1 VVPSLGIDPLLHLK
15 KLEKVTLEFTTR
27 CNLKCTYCAV
37 SRPWHEK
44 EDLDLEVFPSLLEE
58 FKALGVKRVQISG
71 GGETTIVKNWDDYL
85 FQFIDNNIEV
95 SIISNLAKPMTDRAI
110 RALSLCTEINTSC
123 DTVDAALYAAIRK
136 GGDFAV
142 FLHNIARIRAICL
155 IENRRIPYLIWNAV
169 ANDKTIG
176 LTDHWVAMGIAVGID
191 HFQISELSKLDD
203 MPDAFPVDSIATLPP
218 EKLAAARD
226 AVERGRAMAKAAGK
240 WFALLPTVENA
251 LKGSGVVMRI
261 RTVVEQQEGSKPVL
275 SKALTV
281 LEPAAGPSSPAPSSA
296 PATAAPSGMTKN
308 CVMPWTEAYLYA
320 SHQLGPCCMYR
331 DDKPV
336 PAGKFA
342 EALNTPNLI
351 AMRNGLLTGNLVYP
365 CTICAMFP
373 DVEVEQLQ
381 RRVKDRLEGK
391 VY

>member
-1 VVPSLGIDPLLHLK
+1 MVPSLGIDPLLHLE

-58 FKALGVKRVQISG
+58 FRTLGVKRVQISG

-85 FQFIDNNIEV
+85 FQFIESGIEV
-95 SIISNLAKPMTDRAI
+95 SIITNLAKPLTERAV

-136 GGDFAV
+136 GGDFAT
-142 FLHNIARIRAICL
+142 FLHNIARIRAVCL
-155 IENRRIPYLIWNAV
+155 KEGRRIPYLIWNAV
-169 ANDKTIG
+169 ATDKTIG
-176 LTDHWVAMGIAVGID
+176 MTDQWVAMGIAVGID

-203 MPDAFPVDSIATLPP
+203 LPDGFAVDSVGTLPP
-218 EKLAAARD
+218 DKLAAARES
-226 AVERGRAMAKAAGK
+226 VERGREMAKAAGK
-240 WFALLPTVENA
+240 WFALLPTVESA
-251 LKGSGVVMRI
+251 LQGSGVVMRI
-261 RTVVEQQEGSKPVL
+261 RTVVTEQEGSKPVL

-281 LEPAAGPSSPAPSSA
+281 LEPAPGAASAEPASA
-296 PATAAPSGMTKN
+296 QGKTKN

-331 DDKPV
+331 DEKPV

-351 AMRNGLLTGNLVYP
+351 AMRNGLLTGKLVYP

-373 DVEVEQLQ
+373 EVEVEELQ
-381 RRVKDRLEGK
+381 RRVKDRLAGK
-391 VY
+391 IF

>member
-1 VVPSLGIDPLLHLK
+1 MVPSLALDPLLHLK
-15 KLEKVTLEFTTR
+15 SLEKVTLEFTTR

-58 FKALGVKRVQISG
+58 FRTLGVKKVQISG

-85 FQFIDNNIEV
+85 FQLLDNGIEV
-95 SIISNLAKPMTDRAI
+95 SIITNLAKPLTDRAV
-110 RALSLCTEINTSC
+110 RALSRCVEINTSC

-142 FLHNIARIRAICL
+142 FLHNISRIRAMCL
-155 IENRRIPYLIWNAV
+155 VEGRRIPYLIWNAV
-169 ANDKTIG
+169 ATDKTIG
-176 LTDHWVAMGIAVGID
+176 SIDRWTAMGIAVGID

-203 MPDAFPVDSIATLPP
+203 LPDGLAVDSVGTLPP
-218 EKLAAARD
+218 EKLAEARES
-226 AVERGRAMAKAAGK
+226 VERGRAMAKAAGK
-240 WFALLPTVENA
+240 WFALLPTVESA
-251 LKGSGVVMRI
+251 LNGSGVVLRI
-261 RTVVEQQEGSKPVL
+261 RTVVEEHEGSKPVL

-281 LEPAAGPSSPAPSSA
+281 LEPSPGSTATAPAPT
-296 PATAAPSGMTKN
+296 PAMGPGKTKN

-331 DDKPV
+331 DEKPV
-336 PAGKFA
+336 KAGTFA
-342 EALNTPNLI
+342 AALNTPNLI

-373 DVEVEQLQ
+373 EVEVEELQ
-381 RRVKDRLEGK
+381 TRVAARLEGRIF
-391 VY
+391 

>member
-58 FKALGVKRVQISG
+58 FKTLGVKKVQISG

-85 FQFIDNNIEV
+85 FQFIDNDIEV
-95 SIISNLAKPMTDRAI
+95 SIITNLAKPLNDRAV
-110 RALSLCTEINTSC
+110 RALSLCVEINTSC
-123 DTVDAALYAAIRK
+123 DTVDASLYAAIRK

-142 FLHNIARIRAICL
+142 FLHNIARIRALCL
-155 IENRRIPYLIWNAV
+155 SEGRRMPYLIWNAV
-169 ANDKTIG
+169 ATDKTIG
-176 LTDHWVAMGIAVGID
+176 LTDQWVAMGIAVGID

-203 MPDAFPVDSIATLPP
+203 LPDGFPVDSVGTLPA
-218 EKLAAARD
+218 EKLAEARA
-226 AVERGRAMAKAAGK
+226 AVERGRQMAKAAGK
-240 WFALLPTVENA
+240 WFALLPTVESA
-251 LKGSGVVMRI
+251 LEGSGVVMRI

-281 LEPAAGPSSPAPSSA
+281 LESA
-296 PATAAPSGMTKN
+296 PVATQGKTKN

-331 DDKPV
+331 DEKPV
-336 PAGKFA
+336 PAGRFA

-351 AMRNGLLTGNLVYP
+351 AMRNGLLTGKLVYP

-373 DVEVEQLQ
+373 EVEVEQFQ

-391 VY
+391 IF

>member
-1 VVPSLGIDPLLHLK
+1 MVPSLGIDPLLHLK

-44 EDLDLEVFPSLLEE
+44 EDLDLDVFPSLLAE
-58 FKALGVKRVQISG
+58 FKSLGVKKVQISG

-85 FQFIDNNIEV
+85 FQFIDNGIEV
-95 SIISNLAKPMTDRAI
+95 SIITNLAKPLTDRAV
-110 RALSLCTEINTSC
+110 RALSLCVEINTSC
-123 DTVDAALYAAIRK
+123 DTVDPTLYAAIRK
-136 GGDFAV
+136 GGDFTV
-142 FLHNIARIRAICL
+142 FLHNIARIRALCL
-155 IENRRIPYLIWNAV
+155 SENRRIPYLIWNSV

-176 LTDHWVAMGIAVGID
+176 LTDQWVAMGIAVGID

-203 MPDAFPVDSIATLPP
+203 LPDAFPVDSIATLSP
-218 EKLAAARD
+218 EKLAAARASVD
-226 AVERGRAMAKAAGK
+226 RGRAMAKAAGK
-240 WFALLPTVENA
+240 WFALLPTVEKA
-251 LKGSGVVMRI
+251 LEGSGVVMRI
-261 RTVVEQQEGSKPVL
+261 RTVIEEHEGSKPVL

-281 LEPAAGPSSPAPSSA
+281 LEPAQGQSPTDSA
-296 PATAAPSGMTKN
+296 PTGKTKN

-331 DDKPV
+331 DEKPV

-391 VY
+391 IF

>member
-1 VVPSLGIDPLLHLK
+1 MVPSLGIDPLLHLK

-44 EDLDLEVFPSLLEE
+44 EDLDLDVFPSLLAE
-58 FKALGVKRVQISG
+58 FKSLGVKKVQISG

-85 FQFIDNNIEV
+85 FQFIDNGIEV
-95 SIISNLAKPMTDRAI
+95 SIITNLAKPLTDRAV
-110 RALSLCTEINTSC
+110 RALSLCVEINTSC
-123 DTVDAALYAAIRK
+123 DTVDPTLYAAIRK
-136 GGDFAV
+136 GGDFTV
-142 FLHNIARIRAICL
+142 FLHNIARIRALCL
-155 IENRRIPYLIWNAV
+155 SENRRIPYLIWNSV

-176 LTDHWVAMGIAVGID
+176 LTDQWVAMGIAVGID

-203 MPDAFPVDSIATLPP
+203 LPDAFPVDSIATLSP
-218 EKLAAARD
+218 EKLAAARASVD
-226 AVERGRAMAKAAGK
+226 RGRAMAKAAGK
-240 WFALLPTVENA
+240 WFALLPTVEKA
-251 LKGSGVVMRI
+251 LEGSGVVMRI
-261 RTVVEQQEGSKPVL
+261 RTVIEEHEGSKPVL

-281 LEPAAGPSSPAPSSA
+281 LEPASGSSPS
-296 PATAAPSGMTKN
+296 PASTGKTKN

-331 DDKPV
+331 DEKPV

-391 VY
+391 IF

>member
-1 VVPSLGIDPLLHLK
+1 VVPSLGIDPLLHLQ

-58 FKALGVKRVQISG
+58 FKTLGVKKVQMSG

-85 FQFIDNNIEV
+85 FQFIDSGIEV
-95 SIISNLAKPMTDRAI
+95 SIITNLAKPLTDRAV
-110 RALSLCTEINTSC
+110 RALSLCAEINTSC
-123 DTVDAALYAAIRK
+123 DTVDASLYAAIRK

-142 FLHNIARIRAICL
+142 FLHNIARIRALCL
-155 IENRRIPYLIWNAV
+155 SEGRRIPYFIWNAV
-169 ANDKTIG
+169 ATDKTIG
-176 LTDHWVAMGIAVGID
+176 LTDQWVAMGIAVGVD

-203 MPDAFPVDSIATLPP
+203 LPDGFVVDSVGTLPA
-218 EKLAAARD
+218 EKLAEARA
-226 AVERGRAMAKAAGK
+226 AVERGRQMAKAAGK
-240 WFALLPTVENA
+240 WFALLPTVESA
-251 LKGSGVVMRI
+251 LEGSGVVMRI

-281 LEPAAGPSSPAPSSA
+281 LESA
-296 PATAAPSGMTKN
+296 PVAAQGKTKN

-331 DDKPV
+331 DEKPV

-351 AMRNGLLTGNLVYP
+351 AMRNGLLTGKLVYP

-373 DVEVEQLQ
+373 EVEVEQFQ
-381 RRVKDRLEGK
+381 RRVKDRLDGK
-391 VY
+391 IF

>member
-1 VVPSLGIDPLLHLK
+1 MVPSLGIDPLLHLK

-44 EDLDLEVFPSLLEE
+44 EDLDLDVFPSLLAE
-58 FKALGVKRVQISG
+58 FKTLGVKKVQISG

-85 FQFIDNNIEV
+85 FQFIENEIEV
-95 SIISNLAKPMTDRAI
+95 SIITNLAKPLTDRAV
-110 RALSLCTEINTSC
+110 RALSLCVEINTSC
-123 DTVDAALYAAIRK
+123 DTVDPTLYAAIRK
-136 GGDFAV
+136 GGDFTV
-142 FLHNIARIRAICL
+142 FLHNIARIRALCL
-155 IENRRIPYLIWNAV
+155 SENRRIPYLIWNSV

-176 LTDHWVAMGIAVGID
+176 LTDQWVAMGIAVGID

-203 MPDAFPVDSIATLPP
+203 LPDAFPVDSIATLPP
-218 EKLAAARD
+218 EKLAAARES
-226 AVERGRAMAKAAGK
+226 VERGRAMAKAAGK
-240 WFALLPTVENA
+240 WFALLPTVESA
-251 LKGSGVVMRI
+251 LEGSGVVMRI
-261 RTVVEQQEGSKPVL
+261 RTVIEEHEGSKPVL

-281 LEPAAGPSSPAPSSA
+281 LEPAQGQSPADSA
-296 PATAAPSGMTKN
+296 PTGKTKN

-331 DDKPV
+331 DEKPV

-351 AMRNGLLTGNLVYP
+351 AMRNGLLTGKLVYP

-391 VY
+391 IF

>member
-1 VVPSLGIDPLLHLK
+1 VVPSLALDPLLYLK
-15 KLEKVTLEFTTR
+15 SLEKVTLEFTTR

-58 FKALGVKRVQISG
+58 FRTLGVKKVQISG

-85 FQFIDNNIEV
+85 FQLLDNGIEV
-95 SIISNLAKPMTDRAI
+95 SIITNLAKPLTDRAV
-110 RALSLCTEINTSC
+110 RALSRCVEINTSC

-142 FLHNIARIRAICL
+142 FLHNISRIRAMCL
-155 IENRRIPYLIWNAV
+155 VEGRRIPYLIWNAV
-169 ANDKTIG
+169 ATDKTIG
-176 LTDHWVAMGIAVGID
+176 SIDRWTAMGIAVGID

-203 MPDAFPVDSIATLPP
+203 LPDGLAVDSVGTLPP
-218 EKLAAARD
+218 EKLAEARES
-226 AVERGRAMAKAAGK
+226 VERGRAMAKAAGK
-240 WFALLPTVENA
+240 WFALLPTVESA
-251 LKGSGVVMRI
+251 LNGSGVVMRI
-261 RTVVEQQEGSKPVL
+261 RTVVEEHEGSKPVL

-281 LEPAAGPSSPAPSSA
+281 LEPSPGSTATAPAPT
-296 PATAAPSGMTKN
+296 PAMGPGKTKN

-331 DDKPV
+331 DEKPV
-336 PAGKFA
+336 KAGTFA
-342 EALNTPNLI
+342 AALNTPNLI

-373 DVEVEQLQ
+373 EVEVEELQ
-381 RRVKDRLEGK
+381 TRVAARLEGRIF
-391 VY
+391 

>member
-1 VVPSLGIDPLLHLK
+1 MVPSLGIDPLLHLK

-44 EDLDLEVFPSLLEE
+44 EDLDLDVFPSLLAE
-58 FKALGVKRVQISG
+58 FKSLGVKKVQISG

-85 FQFIDNNIEV
+85 FQFIDNGIEV
-95 SIISNLAKPMTDRAI
+95 SIITNLAKPLTDRAV
-110 RALSLCTEINTSC
+110 RALSLCVEINTSC
-123 DTVDAALYAAIRK
+123 DTVDPTLYAAIRK
-136 GGDFAV
+136 GGDFTV
-142 FLHNIARIRAICL
+142 FLHNIARIRATCL
-155 IENRRIPYLIWNAV
+155 SENRRIPYLIWNSV

-203 MPDAFPVDSIATLPP
+203 LPDAFPVDSIATLPP
-218 EKLAAARD
+218 EKLAAARES
-226 AVERGRAMAKAAGK
+226 VERGRALAKAAGK
-240 WFALLPTVENA
+240 WFALLPTVEKA
-251 LKGSGVVMRI
+251 LEGSGVVMRI
-261 RTVVEQQEGSKPVL
+261 RTVIEEHEGSKPVL

-281 LEPAAGPSSPAPSSA
+281 LEPAQGQSPTDSA
-296 PATAAPSGMTKN
+296 PAGKTKN

-331 DDKPV
+331 DEKPV

-391 VY
+391 IF

>member
-1 VVPSLGIDPLLHLK
+1 MVPSLGVDPLLHLK

-58 FKALGVKRVQISG
+58 FRTLGVKKVQISG

-85 FQFIDNNIEV
+85 FQLLDNGIEV
-95 SIISNLAKPMTDRAI
+95 SIITNLAKPLTDRAV
-110 RALSLCTEINTSC
+110 RALSRCVEINTSC

-142 FLHNIARIRAICL
+142 FLHNISRIRAMCL
-155 IENRRIPYLIWNAV
+155 VEGRRIPYLIWNAV
-169 ANDKTIG
+169 ATDKTIG
-176 LTDHWVAMGIAVGID
+176 SIDRWTAMGIAVGID

-203 MPDAFPVDSIATLPP
+203 LPDGLAVDSVGTLPP
-218 EKLAAARD
+218 EKLAEARES
-226 AVERGRAMAKAAGK
+226 VERGRAMAKAAGK
-240 WFALLPTVENA
+240 GFALLPTVESA
-251 LKGSGVVMRI
+251 LNGSGVVMRI
-261 RTVVEQQEGSKPVL
+261 RTVVEEHEGSKPVL

-281 LEPAAGPSSPAPSSA
+281 LEPSPGSTATAPAPT
-296 PATAAPSGMTKN
+296 PAMGPGKTKN

-331 DDKPV
+331 DEKPV
-336 PAGKFA
+336 KAGTFA
-342 EALNTPNLI
+342 AALNTPNLI

-373 DVEVEQLQ
+373 EVEVEELQ
-381 RRVKDRLEGK
+381 TRVAARLEGRIF
-391 VY
+391 

>member
-1 VVPSLGIDPLLHLK
+1 MVPSLSFDPMLHLT

-44 EDLDLEVFPSLLEE
+44 EDLDLAVFPSLLEE

-85 FQFIDNNIEV
+85 VQFIDHGIEV
-95 SIISNLAKPMTDRAI
+95 SIITNLAKPLTARAV
-110 RALSLCTEINTSC
+110 RALSLCAEINTSC
-123 DTVDAALYAAIRK
+123 DTVDAELYAAIRK

-142 FLHNIARIRAICL
+142 FLHNIARIRALCL
-155 IENRRIPYLIWNAV
+155 SEGRRIPYLIWNAV
-169 ANDKTIG
+169 ATDKTIG
-176 LTDHWVAMGIAVGID
+176 LMDQWVAMGIAVGVD

-203 MPDAFPVDSIATLPP
+203 LPDGFAVDSVGTLSP
-218 EKLAAARD
+218 EKLAEARE
-226 AVERGRAMAKAAGK
+226 AVERGRQMAQAAGK
-240 WFALLPTVENA
+240 WFALLPTVDSA
-251 LKGSGVVMRI
+251 LQGSGVVMRI
-261 RTVVEQQEGSKPVL
+261 RTVVEQQQGSKPVL

-281 LEPAAGPSSPAPSSA
+281 LESA
-296 PATAAPSGMTKN
+296 PASGQGKTKN

-331 DDKPV
+331 DEKPV
-336 PAGKFA
+336 PAGGFT

-351 AMRNGLLTGNLVYP
+351 AMRNGLLTGKLVYP

-373 DVEVEQLQ
+373 EVDVEQFQ
-381 RRVKDRLEGK
+381 QRVKNRLEGILF
-391 VY
+391 